1 MGFIDNILENLGLD
15 GLGEGVKPKV
25 LLIGFEKTHIEGVK
39 SILSFNDKE
48 VVLCLKSTKLKI
60 KGENLSVDKF
70 CDGDV
75 VVCGKIW
82 AIEKA

>member
-1 MGFIDNILENLGLD
+1 MAIKITTPFTKDDALKLKAGDIVEITGLS
-15 GLGEGVKPKV
+15 E
-25 LLIGFEKTHIEGVK
+25 K

-48 VVLCLKSTKLKI
+48 VVLCLKSIKLKI

-75 VVCGKIW
+75 AVCGKIW